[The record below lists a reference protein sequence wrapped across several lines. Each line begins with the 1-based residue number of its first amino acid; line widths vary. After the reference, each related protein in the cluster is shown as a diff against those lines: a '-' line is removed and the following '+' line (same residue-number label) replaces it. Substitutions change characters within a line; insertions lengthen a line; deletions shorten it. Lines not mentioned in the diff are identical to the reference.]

1 MTFLAYV
8 SWKIK
13 IFVLE
18 NLFEKPRDTRLNG
31 SVHAHAVVGMAEPL
45 TSGGTR
51 HAALRHAL

>member
-8 SWKIK
+8 SK

-18 NLFEKPRDTRLNG
+18 NWFEKPRDTRLNG

-45 TSGGTR
+45 TSGGTH